1 MMKYVILRSRVVGYL
16 NRTERDFR
24 IIIDCSPRI
33 LPIYYYNQTGKQHRI
48 DLPSITPI
56 GKAYN
61 LEFDIGDDI
70 YKSLTIKA
78 SVEFFDYDD
87 IKKKLLH
94 YEHGCIMNSATV
106 LDKEFYTE
114 KILFVEFGPKE
125 YFRG

>member
-1 MMKYVILRSRVVGYL
+1 MTKYVILRSRIAGYL
-16 NRTERDFR
+16 NRKERDFR

-33 LPIYYYNQTGKQHRI
+33 LPIYYYNQTGKKHSI
-48 DLPSITPI
+48 NLPSITPI

-78 SVEFFDYDD
+78 SIEFFDRDD

-94 YEHGCIMNSATV
+94 HDYGSNMNSVTV
-106 LDKEFYTE
+106 LDEEFYTE